1 MTWTL
6 LRNELRMVLRDTRTV
21 LIAVVAPLVLF
32 PLMIFALNWVE
43 DRESER
49 LETQTYAFAVTGE
62 RADFAGRVVDAA
74 LALEPTEARPEP
86 VPVDAEVGS
95 LDGEAGSLDGE
106 AGSIDGEEQEREAAG
121 NGQADGDEVRIL
133 AANFRRVST
142 ERPDSLLA
150 TGELHLL
157 VEGREAEPEDSLA
170 TGVPVLELRFRA
182 NSDFSRNA
190 RARMQER
197 LLAVRGEMRDS
208 VFRAA
213 GFPVGLDEVA
223 VLESENVASA
233 AKEAG
238 SMLGGALVPF
248 LILLMLSG
256 GSIVAAD
263 SISGEK
269 ERGTLE
275 TLLTTA
281 SSRQDIV
288 HAKLGAIMAVGL
300 AVGMVNIA
308 NLGVYI
314 GLGVIDLPENF
325 QIAVGLD
332 TLAILLFLVIPLIV
346 MVAASLLLLSGIAK
360 SYQEY
365 QIYFLPLFL
374 IFLLPSFAAFLPGVE
389 LDSVI
394 ALVPISGIAVATRSL
409 LMGDWHMIW
418 GAVAFASTATAGWIL
433 LQRTEATLSNERLIT
448 SAGVDEAEFR
458 GGAAVFPREALR
470 WFVGFWVLF
479 FVVNLWFGETLG
491 VRGQVMVNLGVIFLG
506 GSILLIRRYDLDVRE
521 TLQLHMPH
529 WRAWPAVIVGAPSF
543 LVLGIALFEVVN
555 RYVFPM
561 PDSLLEAFGQELA
574 GDLALWELVFFIA
587 VMPGVLEEIAFR
599 GVLFSGLRKRFSRP
613 WAAVLVSAM
622 VFSVFHVSLF
632 RIVPT
637 AFLGIIFAVVVLRTG
652 SIFPAML
659 WHFLNNFLSVVPQTL
674 GWITIDT
681 SRGISMFWL
690 GLAFLGAVV
699 SWLLMTNRPGQR
711 PPDLAGDGSE
721 RRSDGRLTERI
732 ATS

>member
-43 DRESER
+43 DRETER
-49 LETQTYAFAVTGE
+49 LETQTYAFAVVGD
-62 RADFAGRVVDAA
+62 RADFATRVVDAA
-74 LALEPTEARPEP
+74 LALEPSET
-86 VPVDAEVGS
+86 GS
-95 LDGEAGSLDGE
+95 AVDGEAAEGAAPE
-106 AGSIDGEEQEREAAG
+106 GEEPP
-121 NGQADGDEVRIL
+121 IL
-133 AANFRRVST
+133 AANFQRVST
-142 ERPDSLLA
+142 EAPDSLLQN
-150 TGELHLL
+150 GELHLL
-157 VEGREAEPEDSLA
+157 VVGRDAEPGDSLA
-170 TGVPVLELRFRA
+170 SGVPVLELRFRA

-208 VFRAA
+208 VFRSA
-213 GFPVGLDEVA
+213 GFPVALEEVA

-314 GLGVIDLPENF
+314 GLGVIDLPDNF

-332 TLAILLFLVIPLIV
+332 TLAILLLLVIPLIV
-346 MVAASLLLLSGIAK
+346 VVAASLLLLSGIAK

-389 LDSVI
+389 LNSAI
-394 ALVPISGIAVATRSL
+394 AFVPISGLAVATRSL

-418 GAVAFASTATAGWIL
+418 GTVAFTSTAAAGWIL

-448 SAGVDEAEFR
+448 SAGADEAEFR
-458 GGAAVFPREALR
+458 GGAAIFPREVLR

-479 FVVNLWFGETLG
+479 FVANLWFGEELG
-491 VRGQVMVNLGVIFLG
+491 VRGQVLVNLGVIFLG
-506 GSILLIRRYDLDVRE
+506 GSVFLIHRYGLDVRE

-529 WRAWPAVIVGAPSF
+529 WRAWPAVVIGAPSF
-543 LVLGIALFEVVN
+543 LVLGMALFEVVN
-555 RYVFPM
+555 RYVFPV
-561 PDSLLEAFGQELA
+561 PDSLLEAFGQDLA
-574 GDLALWELVFFIA
+574 GGLAAWELVFFIA

-599 GVLFSGLRKRFSRP
+599 GVLFSGLRKRFARP
-613 WAAVLVSAM
+613 WPAVLVSAL

-637 AFLGIIFAVVVLRTG
+637 AFLGLIFAMVVLRTG
-652 SIFPAML
+652 SILPAML

-674 GWITIDT
+674 GWIDT
-681 SRGISMFWL
+681 SEGFSTSWL
-690 GLAFLGAVV
+690 GLAAVGAVV
-699 SWLLMTNRPGQR
+699 SWFLMTNRPGQR
-711 PPDLAGDGSE
+711 PPDLAGTTSTPA
-721 RRSDGRLTERI
+721 SDGRLTERT